1 MHREDKKEA
10 KKMKKSNKPEKI
22 HYDEM
27 KKHSSKGAIKLT
39 E

>member
-1 MHREDKKEA
+1 MHREDKKES
-10 KKMKKSNKPEKI
+10 KRMKKSEKPEKI
-22 HYDEM
+22 HSNEM